1 MPQKA
6 RLKIMSPSLESLKGL
21 EKNVLEVLK
30 ESKVSFSGPIP
41 LPTKVLKITT
51 QKNPSG
57 QGTITWDK
65 FEMRVHRRVFYLD
78 AGEKALRLLLRV
90 NLPEDVKVSLDLF

>member
-1 MPQKA
+1 
-6 RLKIMSPSLESLKGL
+6 MSPSLESLKGL

-30 ESKVSFSGPIP
+30 ESKVNFSGPIP

-78 AGEKALRLLLRV
+78 AGDKALRLLLRV
-90 NLPEDVKVSLDLF
+90 NLPEDAKVSLDLF

>member
-1 MPQKA
+1 LPQKA

-30 ESKVSFSGPIP
+30 ESKVNFSGPIP

-78 AGEKALRLLLRV
+78 AGDKALRLLLRV
-90 NLPEDVKVSLDLF
+90 NLPEDAKVSLDLF

>member
-1 MPQKA
+1 LPQKA

-30 ESKVSFSGPIP
+30 ESKVNFSGPIP

-78 AGEKALRLLLRV
+78 AGEKALRMLLRI
-90 NLPEDVKVSLDLF
+90 NLPEDAKVSLDLF

>member
-1 MPQKA
+1 
-6 RLKIMSPSLESLKGL
+6 MSPSLESLKGL

-30 ESKVSFSGPIP
+30 ESKVNFSGPIP

-78 AGEKALRLLLRV
+78 AGEKALRMLLRI
-90 NLPEDVKVSLDLF
+90 NLPEDAKVSLDLF